1 MVAAMTDSAPLG
13 PLVPIRKLREAN
25 CLSVAQL
32 CDRIE
37 PHLGK
42 RPHEDTIRNVELGNK
57 RASVTLMNAW
67 AKALGLTPLD
77 VGQIAVAA

>member
-1 MVAAMTDSAPLG
+1 MTDKQSLG
-13 PLVPIRKLREAN
+13 PLVPIRKYREAN
-25 CLSVAQL
+25 CLSVSDL

-37 PHLGK
+37 PFLGK

-57 RASVTLMNAW
+57 RASTTLMNAW

-77 VGQIAVAA
+77 AVQAA